1 MVSAILEHGAVVI
14 DGTDLVKSFRRG
26 SETVHALRGAGLTV
40 RGGELLG
47 ISGASGSGK
56 STLLAVL
63 CGWEQPE
70 SGTVTHPGG
79 PVAGL
84 PWSELALVPQT
95 LGLLDDL
102 TVEENIRLGGRLA
115 PRTQRSS
122 RRDDGGRARHL
133 MERLGLAHL
142 AARFPK
148 AVSVGEQQRTAM
160 ARGLYLRPRLLLAD
174 EPTAHQDRGWGQAV
188 LDAMREH
195 ADEGAAMVVVS
206 HDPQTLEF
214 CDRVLIMVDGVLH

>member
-1 MVSAILEHGAVVI
+1 MALRHGDVVV
-14 DGTDLVKSFRRG
+14 DGADLVKSFRRG
-26 SETVHALRGAGLTV
+26 SETVQALRGAGLTV
-40 RGGELLG
+40 RGGEMLG

-79 PVAGL
+79 PVADL

-95 LGLLDDL
+95 LGLLEDL
-102 TVEENIRLGGRLA
+102 TVAENIKLGGRLA
-115 PRTQRSS
+115 PRRE
-122 RRDDGGRARHL
+122 RRIDDDRAREL
-133 MERLGLAHL
+133 MDRLGLRHL

-188 LDAMREH
+188 LDAMRDH
-195 ADEGAAMVVVS
+195 ADSGAAMIVVS
-206 HDPQTLEF
+206 HDPQTLDF
-214 CDRVLIMVDGVLH
+214 CDRVLIMVDGILS